1 MPNPDQVIKAAN
13 PYLSEQMRAVFT
25 GQPAQDAEL
34 AQEIALLR
42 QEVRQ
47 LRADLLPTSGAILTG
62 CAVVAEFERLTK
74 PRR

>member
-1 MPNPDQVIKAAN
+1 MPNPDQAVKTAN

-25 GQPAQDAEL
+25 GQPAQDVKL
-34 AQEIALLR
+34 TQEIALLR

-47 LRADLLPTSGAILTG
+47 LRADLLPTPGAILTG

>member
-1 MPNPDQVIKAAN
+1 MPNPDQAVKTAN
-13 PYLSEQMRAVFT
+13 PYLSEQMSAVFT

>member
-1 MPNPDQVIKAAN
+1 M
-13 PYLSEQMRAVFT
+13 FT

>member
-1 MPNPDQVIKAAN
+1 M
-13 PYLSEQMRAVFT
+13 

-47 LRADLLPTSGAILTG
+47 LRADLLPTPGAILTG

>member
-1 MPNPDQVIKAAN
+1 MPNPDQAVKAAN
-13 PYLSEQMRAVFT
+13 PYLSEQMMSAFT
-25 GQPAQDAEL
+25 GQPAQDVKL
-34 AQEIALLR
+34 TQEIALLR

-47 LRADLLPTSGAILTG
+47 LRADLLPTPGAILTG

>member
-1 MPNPDQVIKAAN
+1 MPNPDQAVKTAN

-34 AQEIALLR
+34 AHEIALLR

-47 LRADLLPTSGAILTG
+47 LRADLLPTPGR
-62 CAVVAEFERLTK
+62 F
-74 PRR
+74 

>member
-1 MPNPDQVIKAAN
+1 MPNPDQAVKTAN
-13 PYLSEQMRAVFT
+13 PYLSEQMMSAFT
-25 GQPAQDAEL
+25 GQPAQDVNL
-34 AQEIALLR
+34 TQEIALLR